1 MKEAAGCQVLSLV
14 LSLMILRSLAYN
26 IKHLEETLAV
36 NWGCINEIESNRT
49 WLRPK
54 LNETK
59 HIRYQTG
66 MLTKLSFLR
75 WGSTFRWFSQRG
87 CQQLTFFRKLIFC
100 STSFLCEGE
109 WLRIDRF
116 GQPCLPAVTVIIM
129 HQVCLLLLLRHAA
142 AAEGQGCRIN
152 FTVNQLQFAALTF
165 TLAGKLSHQF
175 WVKNHWSSGVWCV
188 CVIQTSFVKW
198 VMIGILKQKYFN
210 IFWWLFDYSTFCQ
223 PGLC

>member
-1 MKEAAGCQVLSLV
+1 
-14 LSLMILRSLAYN
+14 
-26 IKHLEETLAV
+26 
-36 NWGCINEIESNRT
+36 
-49 WLRPK
+49 
-54 LNETK
+54 
-59 HIRYQTG
+59 

-116 GQPCLPAVTVIIM
+116 GQPCLPDPPAVTVIIM
-129 HQVCLLLLLRHAA
+129 HQVCLLLLLCH

-165 TLAGKLSHQF
+165 TLAGKLRHQF
-175 WVKNHWSSGVWCV
+175 WVEKHWSSGVWCL
-188 CVIQTSFVKW
+188 CYSNQFCKMSDDWDFKAEILQYFLMVIRLFYVLSAWTLLVSSTISFSHCL
-198 VMIGILKQKYFN
+198 G
-210 IFWWLFDYSTFCQ
+210 
-223 PGLC
+223 